1 VYGGVQIGGGGVGK
15 LLALTEEEDIMK
27 SKISAARLLMGSLV
41 VMGTAL
47 TSVASH
53 ADAEHSRPA
62 TFVKDSVI
70 TTKIKAKLAAEH
82 LASATQLSVDTD
94 NNGVVWIS
102 GVAASQAEADKAVS
116 IARTTEGVSA
126 VKSEI
131 TIKPK

>member
-1 VYGGVQIGGGGVGK
+1 
-15 LLALTEEEDIMK
+15 MK
-27 SKISAARLLMGSLV
+27 SKSSATRLLAGSLL
-41 VMGTAL
+41 VMGVAL
-47 TSVASH
+47 TPMLSH
-53 ADAEHSRPA
+53 ADADGSRPA

-94 NNGVVWIS
+94 NNGVVWMS
-102 GVAASQAEADKAVS
+102 GVAATQAEADKAVT
-116 IARTTEGVSA
+116 IARTTEGVNS